1 MGAATFTV
9 ARGDVAAA
17 SGEGPA
23 APVRPSKVGRLAA
36 LAASSRGA
44 GADDAQDSVPVELHL
59 LGQTVD
65 EALPA
70 LDRFLD
76 ASARLGRDEVR
87 VVHGHGTGRLRI
99 AVRAHLKGHPQVGS
113 FRPGGPGEG
122 GDGATVVT
130 LT

>member
-17 SGEGPA
+17 SGESPKPA
-23 APVRPSKVGRLAA
+23 ARPSQLGRLAA
-36 LAASSRGA
+36 LAASSRA
-44 GADDAQDSVPVELHL
+44 GRGDDPQDAVPVELHL

-76 ASARLGRDEVR
+76 ASARLGRTEVR

-99 AVRAHLKGHPQVGS
+99 AVRAHLKGHPQVAG
-113 FRPGGPGEG
+113 FRPGGSGEG

-130 LT
+130 LS